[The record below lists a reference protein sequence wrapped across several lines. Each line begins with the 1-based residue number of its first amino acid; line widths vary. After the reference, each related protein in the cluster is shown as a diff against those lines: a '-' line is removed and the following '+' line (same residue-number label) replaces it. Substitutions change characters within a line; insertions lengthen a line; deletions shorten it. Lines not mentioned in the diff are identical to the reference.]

1 MTCAHVR
8 EDLGGYVLDALEP
21 AEREAVSAH
30 LGTCRECAAEY
41 ARLAGLPVLLRH
53 ADGLEIPAAPATVEE
68 RVLDRVAQDRVQRPR
83 RGRAGTL
90 GRLARPRRW
99 RPDVRLTRGRAAI
112 AAAMAGAA
120 LGAGVT
126 AFAVGGSSTAPV
138 GQYALQ
144 LRGDEG
150 ATARARLS
158 PGEGGTEVHMW
169 VKGLPPGAEAV
180 YEVRCERPGWSASAG
195 TFRADAQGRAYVVL
209 TTAARIGEYERIRVV
224 RRSAPRD
231 ADVMSGEIQ

>member
-1 MTCAHVR
+1 MRCGHVR
-8 EDLGGYVLDALEP
+8 DDLGGYVLGALEP

-41 ARLAGLPVLLRH
+41 ARLAGLPALLQH
-53 ADGLEIPAAPATVEE
+53 ADGLEIPAAPAAVEE
-68 RVLDRVAQDRVQRPR
+68 RVLDRVAHDRGQRPR
-83 RGRAGTL
+83 RGRAGML
-90 GRLARPRRW
+90 GLLARPRRW
-99 RPDVRLTRGRAAI
+99 RPSLTRGRAAV
-112 AAAMAGAA
+112 AAAVAGAA

-126 AFAVGGSSTAPV
+126 ALAVGGDDASTPA
-138 GQYALQ
+138 GQYALR
-144 LRGDEG
+144 LTGATG
-150 ATARARLS
+150 ATARAQLE
-158 PGEGGTEVHMW
+158 PGRGGTEVHLW

-195 TFRADAQGRAYVVL
+195 TFRADARGRAYVVL

-224 RRSAPRD
+224 RRSDPRD